1 MDEFVAIAAYLLMIE
16 ILLTYL
22 IVHLIVKIR
31 PVESV
36 EILSILSIVVDVD
49 NIWIEVRIIIL
60 SLSVGACALVLLT
73 ISIIEVDEVVSSL
86 YRADIVNLVRK
97 HLPRQVVLLC
107 QYRNF
112 TLRIHSFTISILEA
126 RCLLIVPAL
135 DLCFVLLLPRA
146 LILRHLLIKYI

>member
-1 MDEFVAIAAYLLMIE
+1 MDEFVAIAAYLLVIE

-31 PVESV
+31 PVKSV

-112 TLRIHSFTISILEA
+112 ALRIHSFTISILEA